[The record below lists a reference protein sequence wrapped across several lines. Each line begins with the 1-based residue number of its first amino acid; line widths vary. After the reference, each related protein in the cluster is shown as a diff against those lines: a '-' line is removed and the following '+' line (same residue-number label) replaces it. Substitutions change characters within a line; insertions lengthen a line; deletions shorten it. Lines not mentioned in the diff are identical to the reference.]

1 MTVATMPP
9 AGPFRAL
16 TSVLGSHRPATYP
29 WGMSGESVFPALE
42 PLLERVSKPIQYVGG
57 ELNSTVKPWDLAGDT
72 TVRWA
77 LMYPDAYEVGVP
89 NQGVMIL
96 YEVLNEREDALAER
110 TYSVWPDLEALM
122 REHGVPQFTV
132 DGHRPVGDFDL
143 FGLSFS
149 TELGYTNMLTA
160 LDLAGIPLHAAD
172 RDDTHPVVVAG
183 GHAAFNPEPVADF
196 LDAAIIGDGEEAV
209 LAVTD
214 IVADWKAQGR
224 PGGREELL
232 LRLARTGGVY
242 VPAFYDV
249 TYLPGGRIQ
258 RVAPNR
264 PGVPW
269 RVSKHTVMD
278 LDAWP
283 YPKQPLVPLAES
295 VHERMSVE
303 IFRGCTRG
311 CRFCQAGMITR
322 PVRERS
328 ITGIGEMVE
337 QGLAATGFEEVGL
350 LSLSS
355 ADHSEIA
362 DVTKGLADRYEGT
375 NTGLSL
381 PSTRVDAFNID
392 LANELTRNGRR
403 SGLTFAPE
411 GGSERIRK
419 VINKMVSEDDLI
431 RTVSAAYGA
440 GWRQVKLYFMCGLP
454 TETDEDVL
462 QIAELAKRVIETG
475 REVSG
480 RRDIR
485 CTVSIGGFVP
495 KPHTPFQWAAQ
506 LGAEETDARLA
517 KLREAIRSDRR
528 YGKSIGFRY
537 HDGKPGVVEG
547 LLSRGDRRVGRV
559 IEEVWRA
566 GGRFD
571 GWSEHFSYERWMEAA
586 GRALAPLG
594 VDVDWYTTREREESE
609 VLPWDH
615 IDSGLDKEWLWQ
627 DWLDALD
634 ETEVE
639 DCRWTPCFDCGV
651 CPQMGT
657 EIEIGPT
664 GKTLLPLTV
673 LGSGR
678 ERMAEPTR

>member
-1 MTVATMPP
+1 MRAGNADAGRP
-9 AGPFRAL
+9 AGR
-16 TSVLGSHRPATYP
+16 GYP
-29 WGMSGESVFPALE
+29 CRMSGESLFAALE
-42 PLLERVSKPIQYVGG
+42 PLLEQVSKPIQYVGG
-57 ELNSTVKPWDLAGDT
+57 ELNSTVKDWNCAGFGPGGEELT
-72 TVRWA
+72 TRWA

-96 YEVLNEREDALAER
+96 YEVLNERPDALAER
-110 TYSVWPDLEALM
+110 SYAVWSDMEALL

-132 DGHRPVGDFDL
+132 DGHRSVRDFDV

-160 LDLAGIPLHAAD
+160 LDLAGIPLHARD
-172 RDDTHPVVVAG
+172 RGLEDPIVIAG
-183 GHAAFNPEPVADF
+183 GHAAFNPEPIADF
-196 LDAAIIGDGEEAV
+196 IDAAIIGDGEQAV
-209 LAVTD
+209 LEVTD
-214 IVADWKAQGR
+214 LVSDWKASGR

-232 LRLARTGGVY
+232 MRLARTGGVY
-242 VPAFYDV
+242 VPAFYTVD
-249 TYLPGGRIQ
+249 YLPDGRIQ
-258 RVAPNR
+258 RVVPAAH
-264 PGVPW
+264 GVPW

-337 QGLAATGFEEVGL
+337 RGLAATGFEEVGL

-362 DVTKGLADRYEGT
+362 DIAKGLADRYEGT
-375 NTGLSL
+375 QTGLSL

-392 LANELTRNGRR
+392 LANELTRGGRR

-411 GGSERIRK
+411 GGSERIRQ
-419 VINKMVSEDDLI
+419 VINKMVTEDDLI
-431 RTVSAAYGA
+431 NTVAAAYSA

-475 REVSG
+475 RRISG
-480 RRDIR
+480 KRDIR

-495 KPHTPFQWAAQ
+495 KPHTPFQWVGQ

-517 KLREAIRSDRR
+517 KLREAIKSDKR
-528 YGKSIGFRY
+528 YGSAIGFRY
-537 HDGKPGVVEG
+537 HDGQPGIVEG
-547 LLSRGDRRVGRV
+547 LLSRGDRRVGQV
-559 IEEVWRA
+559 IEAVWRD

-571 GWSEHFSYERWMEAA
+571 GWSEHFSYERWMRCAA
-586 GRALAPLG
+586 EVFEGGP
-594 VDVDWYTTREREESE
+594 VDVAWYTTREREQSE

-615 IDSGLDKEWLWQ
+615 LDSGLDKEWLWE
-627 DWLDALD
+627 DWQDALTQ
-634 ETEVE
+634 TEVD

-657 EIEIGPT
+657 QIEVGPT

-673 LGSGR
+673 VNAGR
-678 ERMAEPTR
+678 DQLLESL

>member
-1 MTVATMPP
+1 MLQPTRT
-9 AGPFRAL
+9 
-16 TSVLGSHRPATYP
+16 HRC
-29 WGMSGESVFPALE
+29 GDSVFDRLE
-42 PLLERVSKPIQYVGG
+42 PLLPKVGKPIQYVGG
-57 ELNSTVKPWDLAGDT
+57 ELNATVKAWDCGGES

-96 YEVLNEREDALAER
+96 YEVLNERPDALAER
-110 TYSVWPDLEALM
+110 TYSVWPDMEALM

-132 DGHRPVGDFDL
+132 DAHRPVGDFDVL
-143 FGLSFS
+143 GVSFA
-149 TELGYTNMLTA
+149 TELGYTNLLTA
-160 LDLAGIPLHAAD
+160 LDLAGIPLEARD
-172 RDDTHPVVVAG
+172 RTDDHPLVLAG

-214 IVADWKAQGR
+214 VIRDFKDEGR

-232 LRLARTGGVY
+232 LRLARSGGVY
-242 VPAFYDV
+242 VPQFYDV
-249 TYLPGGRIQ
+249 HYLPDGRIQ
-258 RVAPNR
+258 RVTPNR

-269 RVSKHTVMD
+269 RVAKHTVMD
-278 LDAWP
+278 LDEWP

-328 ITGIGEMVE
+328 IEGIGQMVE

-362 DVTKGLADRYEGT
+362 DLTKQLADRYEESKV
-375 NTGLSL
+375 GLSL

-392 LANELTRNGRR
+392 LANELSRNGRR

-419 VINKMVSEDDLI
+419 VINKMVTEEDLI
-431 RTVSAAYGA
+431 RTVATAYA
-440 GWRQVKLYFMCGLP
+440 NGWRQVKLYFMCGLP

-462 QIAELAKRVIETG
+462 QIAELAKRVIATG

-480 RRDIR
+480 RSDIR

-506 LGAEETDARLA
+506 LDHETTDARLA
-517 KLREAIRSDRR
+517 KLRDAIRADRR
-528 YGKSIGFRY
+528 YGKAIGFRY
-537 HDGKPGVVEG
+537 HDGKPGIVEG

-559 IEEVWRA
+559 VRAVWED

-571 GWSEHFSYERWMEAA
+571 GWSEHFSFDRWMQCAE
-586 GRALAPLG
+586 RALADEP
-594 VDVDWYTTREREESE
+594 VDVDWYTTRERDVDE

-615 IDSGLDKEWLWQ
+615 LDSGLDKDWLWEDWQ
-627 DWLDALD
+627 DSLSGV
-634 ETEVE
+634 EVE

-651 CPQMGT
+651 CPQMDT
-657 EIEIGPT
+657 EIQIGPT
-664 GKTLLPLTV
+664 GRTLLPLTV
-673 LGSGR
+673 SKRTDVR
-678 ERMAEPTR
+678 EGA

>member
-1 MTVATMPP
+1 MP
-9 AGPFRAL
+9 
-16 TSVLGSHRPATYP
+16 
-29 WGMSGESVFPALE
+29 GESVFPALE
-42 PLLERVSKPIQYVGG
+42 PLLEQVSKPIQYVGG
-57 ELNSTVKPWDLAGDT
+57 ELNSTVKPWDLAGDA

-96 YEVLNEREDALAER
+96 YEVLNERDDALAER
-110 TYSVWPDLEALM
+110 TYAVWPDLEALM

-132 DGHRPVGDFDL
+132 DAHRPVGDFDL
-143 FGLSFS
+143 LGLSFS

-160 LDLAGIPLHAAD
+160 LDLAGIPLHAAE
-172 RDDTHPVVVAG
+172 RDETHPVVVAG
-183 GHAAFNPEPVADF
+183 GHAAFNPEPVAEF
-196 LDAAIIGDGEEAV
+196 VDAAVVGDGEEAV

-214 IVADWKAQGR
+214 IVAEWKAQGR

-249 TYLPGGRIQ
+249 TYLPDGRIQ

-269 RVSKHTVMD
+269 RVAKHTVMD

-362 DVTKGLADRYEGT
+362 DVTRGLADRYEGT

-419 VINKMVSEDDLI
+419 VINKMVSEEDLI

-506 LGAEETDARLA
+506 LGADETDARLA

-559 IEEVWRA
+559 IEAVWRD

-594 VDVDWYTTREREESE
+594 VDVDWYTTRERDESE

>member
-1 MTVATMPP
+1 MTSTP
-9 AGPFRAL
+9 G
-16 TSVLGSHRPATYP
+16 TT
-29 WGMSGESVFPALE
+29 VFPALE
-42 PLLERVSKPIQYVGG
+42 PLLEQVSKPIQYVGG
-57 ELNSTVKPWDLAGDT
+57 ELNSTVKDWHVGGFGPGGEELT
-72 TVRWA
+72 TRWA

-96 YEVLNEREDALAER
+96 YEVLNERPDVLCER
-110 TYSVWPDLEALM
+110 TYAVWPDLERLM
-122 REHGVPQFTV
+122 RSGGVPQFTV
-132 DGHRPVGDFDL
+132 DAHRSVRDFDVL
-143 FGLSFS
+143 GVSFS
-149 TELGYTNMLTA
+149 TELGYTNLLTA
-160 LDLAGIPLHAAD
+160 LDLAGIPLHAVD
-172 RDDTHPVVVAG
+172 RTEEDPLVIAG
-183 GHAAFNPEPVADF
+183 GHAAFNPEPISDF
-196 LDAAIIGDGEEAV
+196 VDAAVVGDGEEAV

-214 IVADWKAQGR
+214 VIGAWKAEGM
-224 PGGREELL
+224 PGGRHELL

-249 TYLPGGRIQ
+249 TYLPDGRIQ
-258 RVAPNR
+258 RVAPNAA
-264 PGVPW
+264 GVPW
-269 RVSKHTVMD
+269 RVSKHTVTD
-278 LDAWP
+278 LDEWP

-337 QGLAATGFEEVGL
+337 RGLAATGFEEVGL

-362 DVTKGLADRYEGT
+362 DITKGLADRYEGT
-375 NTGLSL
+375 QTGLSL

-419 VINKMVSEDDLI
+419 VINKMVTEEDLI
-431 RTVSAAYGA
+431 NTVAAAYGA

-475 REVSG
+475 RQVSG

-495 KPHTPFQWAAQ
+495 KPHTPFQWCGQ
-506 LGAEETDARLA
+506 LGAEATDARLE
-517 KLREAIRSDRR
+517 KLRESIRADKR
-528 YGKSIGFRY
+528 YGSAIGFRY
-537 HDGKPGVVEG
+537 HDGKPGIVEG

-559 IEEVWRA
+559 IEQVWRD

-571 GWSEHFSYERWMEAA
+571 GWSEHFSFERWMDAA
-586 GRALAPLG
+586 ARSLADAP
-594 VDVDWYTTREREESE
+594 VDVDWYTTRERSESE

-615 IDSGLDKEWLWQ
+615 IDSGLDKEWLWA
-627 DWLDALD
+627 DWQDALD
-634 ETEVE
+634 ETEVD

-657 EIEIGPT
+657 EIEVGPT
-664 GKTLLPLTV
+664 GKKLLPLTV
-673 LGSGR
+673 LGAGR
-678 ERMAEPTR
+678 DAMLAGAHQH